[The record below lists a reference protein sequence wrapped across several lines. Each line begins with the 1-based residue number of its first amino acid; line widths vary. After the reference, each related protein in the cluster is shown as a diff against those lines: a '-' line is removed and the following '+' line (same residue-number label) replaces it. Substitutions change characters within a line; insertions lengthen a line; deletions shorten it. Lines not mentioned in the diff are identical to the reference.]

1 MELNYLP
8 SIKTELLV
16 SVPGFPLSNIN
27 LTEQNFK
34 TTLKSVILSAV
45 GYTGCAHHNG
55 SFNRLPSNDKML
67 FAEFF
72 HESNEML
79 RHHQIRLGIKRIRN
93 RSH

>member
-8 SIKTELLV
+8 SIKTALLV

-27 LTEQNFK
+27 IAEQNFQ

-45 GYTGCAHHNG
+45 GCTGCAHHNG
-55 SFNRLPSNDKML
+55 SFNRLPSNDEML

-72 HESNEML
+72 HESSEML
-79 RHHQIRLGIKRIRN
+79 RHHQIRLGIKRIRI

>member
-8 SIKTELLV
+8 SIKTALLV

-27 LTEQNFK
+27 IAEQNFQ

-45 GYTGCAHHNG
+45 GCTGCAHHNG
-55 SFNRLPSNDKML
+55 FFNSSPSNKEML
-67 FAEFF
+67 FVEFF

-79 RHHQIRLGIKRIRN
+79 RHHQIRLGIKRIRI